1 MFLCVG
7 VGEREGVGR
16 GREEEGEREEG
27 QRGEGRW
34 RVREEVNGYELGTL
48 VGVNTRRHEV

>member
-1 MFLCVG
+1 VG
-7 VGEREGVGR
+7 VGERERVGR